1 MKANT
6 YAVLA
11 CNYLADALKH
21 RQETKHI
28 ENMIVD
34 TIRQNGEVA
43 PEMVAQLAGW
53 DASLSEKDDTSA
65 LDIACVMR
73 VKLEAE
79 VVYGGFAQAG
89 YKNICRATRI
99 FRDAALT
106 LKAAEAM
113 KAAREV

>member
-1 MKANT
+1 MKATT
-6 YAVLA
+6 YSILA

-21 RQETKHI
+21 RQEMEHI
-28 ENMIVD
+28 ENMIVGA
-34 TIRQNGEVA
+34 IRQNGEVA
-43 PEMVAQLAGW
+43 PEMVARLAAW
-53 DASLSEKDDTSA
+53 EKLSEKGDTSA

-113 KAAREV
+113 KAAGEV